1 MAIDP
6 GAFVVCRKQLDGT
19 NVAIFEPDLTETTT
33 IARATQFVEGNLS
46 PTVFGFR
53 RARYNRLHV
62 PAWSEVELG
71 RTEDGRYWKRLKA
84 LVRALPV
91 IAKNRECLR
100 SSFAFLARNLDQL
113 LLALLAQIFFNRR
126 ALLAYEV
133 VDIQPAFTRAG
144 FRGAMIRLIERLC
157 LGKIDLL
164 VVSSPA
170 FHRDYFS
177 TTQRYRGDWLLVEN
191 KLRLPMTD
199 PGCARGTIPAVK
211 SLHTGPRWVIGYFGL
226 IRGQATIELMVRL
239 AKLLP
244 DKIELRFRGVIT
256 TVDEAWFRSVVEE
269 SENISYDGEYS
280 NPRDLPALYGSVD
293 LAWAIDL
300 EDIACNSRWL
310 LPCRFYEAGFFG
322 VPCLAVRGFEFGEL
336 LDRLDVGWT
345 FDHPLE
351 ESLVR
356 FFATLTSTSYQQKRR
371 NLMACPAN
379 AFAAGNDG
387 GGLCGKLEELAR
399 GKSGDQVPKT
409 SSAVPAAASDKVPM
423 ESLEAE

>member
-1 MAIDP
+1 
-6 GAFVVCRKQLDGT
+6 VCRKQLDGKT
-19 NVAIFEPDLTETTT
+19 VAVFEPDLTETTT
-33 IARATQFVEGNLS
+33 IARAAQFLGGDFS
-46 PTVFGFR
+46 PIVFGFR
-53 RARYNRLHV
+53 RARYNRFHV
-62 PAWSEVELG
+62 PAWLEIELG
-71 RTEDGRYWKRLKA
+71 RTEDARYWKRLRA
-84 LVRALPV
+84 LIRALPV
-91 IAKNRECLR
+91 IVKNRQCPR

-113 LLALLAQIFFNRR
+113 LLALFAKMFFNQQ

-144 FRGAMIRLIERLC
+144 FRGAMIRLIERLS
-157 LGKIDLL
+157 LKKIDLL
-164 VVSSPA
+164 IVSSPA

-177 TTQRYRGDWLLVEN
+177 TMQRYRGDWLLVEN
-191 KLRLPMTD
+191 KLRLPMAD
-199 PGCARGTIPAVK
+199 PGCARRAIPAAK
-211 SLHTGPRWVIGYFGL
+211 PPHTGQRWVIGYFGL

-244 DKIELRFRGVIT
+244 DKIELCFRGVIT

-269 SENISYDGEYS
+269 SENISYDGEYG
-280 NPRDLPALYGSVD
+280 NPGDLPALYGSVD

-345 FDHPLE
+345 FDDPLE
-351 ESLVR
+351 ESLVK
-356 FFATLTSTSYQQKRR
+356 FFATLTPTSYQQKRR

-399 GKSGDQVPKT
+399 RKSGDQAPKT
-409 SSAVPAAASDKVPM
+409 SSAVPASASDKVPM
-423 ESLEAE
+423 ESLEVE